1 MLTISQVAARFG
13 VSNRQIHE
21 LISMGFLNVS
31 SISRDNRGVK
41 YLLSEQYLDRLDLY
55 SLIAEAQEAKRRIP
69 HYPNRPLDW
78 KRLNKAVDHYQR
90 FLEEIGLNCYAPLL
104 EASFYLFHLNHYAKS
119 YTEKSKELYGL
130 KKQVLKK
137 MMEEYRPLFNISYL
151 LGPDRKKVWLC
162 EDCKTNARK
171 AGIPFPEYARREYYC
186 SKCYVQNLEKEYY
199 SLIQFDLALEGHRF
213 SFHLPLSAARFVKDL
228 HLVNQAVRKTC
239 RYNDLMF
246 IYGRPVSR
254 VEEQVYP
261 LTMIVD
267 GLHRFLNR
275 PNEKESSSL

>member
-1 MLTISQVAARFG
+1 MLTISQVAARYG

-31 SISRDNRGVK
+31 SISRDSRGAK

-55 SLIAEAQEAKRRIP
+55 SLIAEAQETRRRFP
-69 HYPNRPLDW
+69 GYSNRPLDW
-78 KRLNKAVDHYQR
+78 KRLGRAVDHYQR
-90 FLEEIGLNCYAPLL
+90 FLEEISLNCYAPLL

-119 YTEKSKELYGL
+119 CAEKSKECYGL

-137 MMEEYRPLFNISYL
+137 MIEEYRTLFNITYL

-162 EDCKTNARK
+162 EDCKSNARK
-171 AGIPFPEYARREYYC
+171 AGIPFPEYARREYHC

-199 SLIQFDLALEGHRF
+199 SLFQFDLALEGHRF
-213 SFHLPLSAARFVKDL
+213 SFHLPLSAARFIKEI
-228 HLVNQAVRKTC
+228 HLLDQSVRKTC

-261 LTMIVD
+261 LNMIVD
-267 GLHRFLNR
+267 GLQRFLSR
-275 PNEKESSSL
+275 PSDTE

>member
-13 VSNRQIHE
+13 VSNRQIYE
-21 LISMGFLNVS
+21 LISLGYLNVS
-31 SISRDNRGVK
+31 SISRDTRGVK
-41 YLLSEQYLDRLDLY
+41 YLLSEQYLDRVDLY
-55 SLIAEAQEAKRRIP
+55 SLIAEAQDARRRMP
-69 HYPNRPLDW
+69 NPPNRPLNW
-78 KRLNKAVDHYQR
+78 KRLNKAVDHYEQ

-119 YTEKSKELYGL
+119 YIDKSKELYGL
-130 KKQVLKK
+130 KKQVLK
-137 MMEEYRPLFNISYL
+137 MMLEEYRPLFNVTYL

-162 EDCKTNARK
+162 EDCKANARK
-171 AGIPFPEYARREYYC
+171 AGIPFTEYARREYHC

-199 SLIQFDLALEGHRF
+199 SLIEFDLALEGHRF

-228 HLVNQAVRKTC
+228 HLVNQAIRKTWA
-239 RYNDLMF
+239 YNDLMF

-267 GLHRFLNR
+267 GLQQFLNR
-275 PNEKESSSL
+275 NENEF